1 MYVIEK
7 TEEKFKNDFVTQSE
21 IDEYSLM
28 SKTPVKYL
36 EDELKEIK

>member
-28 SKTPVKYL
+28 SKTPGNFFL
-36 EDELKEIK
+36 FLIFR